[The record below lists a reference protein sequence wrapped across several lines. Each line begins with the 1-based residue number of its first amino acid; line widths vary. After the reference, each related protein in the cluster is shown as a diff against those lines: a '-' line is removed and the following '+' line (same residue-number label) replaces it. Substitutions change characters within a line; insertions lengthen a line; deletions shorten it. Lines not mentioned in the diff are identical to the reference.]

1 MKEQGLE
8 MAWLDEAEKN
18 SAPVGGTSTAGDK
31 NLAPGGGTSTAGG
44 EKRKRRKFVAVSEAA
59 VKLGDEGEDGER
71 EEPVLF
77 TMEGVCRALGL
88 RRRVVVGMRV
98 GLGALELGAEAWG
111 VSATGEV
118 GLTRSWCEWHGLNVG
133 DLEVVRPGRTTVR
146 SLGIGLGVSAVAA
159 ERVADGCVVKL
170 VCGDAPV
177 RAGMEVEAIRQGDS
191 YVLASRVGWKL
202 W

>member
-18 SAPVGGTSTAGDK
+18 SAPDGTSTAGDK
-31 NLAPGGGTSTAGG
+31 NLAPGGTGG

-59 VKLGDEGEDGER
+59 VQLGDEGEPAGR

-88 RRRVVVGMRV
+88 RRRVVVGMRA
-98 GLGALELGAEAWG
+98 GLGAEAWG

-118 GLTRSWCEWHGLNVG
+118 GLTRSWCEWHGLNVE

-170 VCGDAPV
+170 VCLGEPV